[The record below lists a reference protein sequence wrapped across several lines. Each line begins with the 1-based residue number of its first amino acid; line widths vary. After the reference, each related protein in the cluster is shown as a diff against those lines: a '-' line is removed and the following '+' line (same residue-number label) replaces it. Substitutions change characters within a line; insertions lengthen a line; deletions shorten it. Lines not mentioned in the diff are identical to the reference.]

1 MQRLA
6 LAAARGHPI
15 VMIGGERCVVDT
27 GSPICFRRRTALT
40 LDCQRTPVVADYFGL
55 DRAALTRLIGA
66 PFIGLIAGDILGTLD
81 TEFDSA
87 KGALTASR
95 ERLDPAGVRIPIE
108 DFRIEVRALPFACSP
123 EHRLADQGP
132 KEHRW
137 ERKHGE
143 CSQRSGLKVG
153 RW

>member
-6 LAAARGHPI
+6 LAAARGHPF

-40 LDCQRTPVVADYFGL
+40 LDCQRSPVVAGYFGL

-66 PFIGLIAGDILGTLD
+66 PLIGLIAGDILGTLD

-95 ERLDPAGVRIPIE
+95 ERLVRGDDPRSSAWEHGC
-108 DFRIEVRALPFACSP
+108 CSST
-123 EHRLADQGP
+123 GSN
-132 KEHRW
+132 
-137 ERKHGE
+137 
-143 CSQRSGLKVG
+143 CSTHSC
-153 RW
+153 